1 MSGASVPSCAPPRA
15 GGAGLLPGE
24 AGQRFQRHR
33 GGISGLARD
42 LTRCGCANINV
53 LVLSGCADL
62 FFGGAQAVNRKPEQ
76 ADRFFLYPH

>member
-1 MSGASVPSCAPPRA
+1 MRLRVLAARGCYRARPANASSAT
-15 GGAGLLPGE
+15 E
-24 AGQRFQRHR
+24 

-62 FFGGAQAVNRKPEQ
+62 FFGGAQAFRVVGS
-76 ADRFFLYPH
+76 